1 MDGSVMVGRGTGG
14 AALFILIVFIF
25 LLGARSS
32 RAQKGDGCGHTLL
45 GVGSGSLAS
54 LGYPRSYPS
63 SSVCEWEISVP
74 AGQTIALRIADL
86 DINTNNC
93 QVSYLRLYNG
103 IGIGRTEIVKFCG
116 ESEWRDDVIM
126 SEGHQVTVQFMS
138 GSYSKG
144 RGLFLSYSDS
154 QHTDLITC
162 LEKGEDFTE
171 AEFSKFCPAGCLT
184 DFGEVSGTIPHG
196 YRDSSPLC
204 LAGVHAGVVSN
215 TLGGQISVVSS
226 KGIPHYESSLANNVT
241 SVPGNLSPSLFTF
254 KTSGCYGTLGLE
266 SGVVSDSQ
274 ITASSVWEWGGH
286 GKEPTVWGPTGARLK
301 TKRRP
306 WAAANSD
313 MKEWIQVDLKKEKRI
328 TGITT
333 TGSTLIENQFYVS
346 AYEVLYSHDGQQWNA
361 YKEAGSDKNKI
372 FQGNTHYLQEV
383 RNNFIPPIEARIIR
397 ICPTQWH
404 QRIALKM
411 ELLGCQPPAG
421 ENNQKAVSDVIEL
434 SNQSIHVCFCWSA
447 RPRTFHPAPPPPHW
461 KSTVPPLQERTT
473 RPPNIRNT
481 TMPPHDEVALV
492 AVLVPVLVVVLTTP
506 VLVMVCSWLW
516 KNRKSPEA
524 TYDLPHWERTV
535 WWKSM
540 KQLLPS
546 KLDGDDCVRYSSTAR
561 VGHQRPR
568 VEPAEYAQPLASGTM
583 ASLGQRSTFKPEE
596 GDDPE
601 YDAPIPPEH
610 YHAYA
615 EPLPA
620 SGAEYATPIM
630 IDRANHLSG
639 GTLPF
644 RGRGLLA
651 RTESSQSA
659 NSLYDTPKNASDQAT
674 PTEGQLYQV
683 PQNTHNAPCQKVD

>member
-1 MDGSVMVGRGTGG
+1 MGR
-14 AALFILIVFIF
+14 ALPP
-25 LLGARSS
+25 LLFQICR
-32 RAQKGDGCGHTLL
+32 DGCGHTVL

-54 LGYPRSYPS
+54 LGYPLSYPS
-63 SSVCEWEISVP
+63 NSVCEWEISVTT
-74 AGQTIALRIADL
+74 GHTIIVRITDL
-86 DINTNNC
+86 DIDTSNC

-103 IGIGRTEIVKFCG
+103 HGPGRTEI
-116 ESEWRDDVIM
+116 
-126 SEGHQVTVQFMS
+126 
-138 GSYSKG
+138 
-144 RGLFLSYSDS
+144 
-154 QHTDLITC
+154 DLITC
-162 LEKGEDFTE
+162 LEKGEHFSE
-171 AEFSKFCPAGCLT
+171 AEFSLLLSVWPGFMR
-184 DFGEVSGTIPHG
+184 VW
-196 YRDSSPLC
+196 SP
-204 LAGVHAGVVSN
+204 
-215 TLGGQISVVSS
+215 TLWGGQISVVSS

-241 SVPGNLSPSLFTF
+241 SVPGVPRIELAFLINLSNLFLSALEMLLHQQTTPKKSQKSGNLSPSLFTF

-274 ITASSVWEWGGH
+274 ITASSEWEWGGH

-301 TKRRP
+301 TPGRP

-313 MKEWIQVDLKKEKRI
+313 TKEWIQVDLKKEKKITGRVCVCVCEREREKERI
-328 TGITT
+328 SVFCLYLDWSVICFSGITT
-333 TGSTLIENQFYVS
+333 TGSTLQEYQFYVS
-346 AYEVLYSHDGQQWNA
+346 AYEVFYSHDGQQWKP
-361 YKEAGSDKNKI
+361 YQEVESDKNKI
-372 FQGNTHYLQEV
+372 FQGNTNYLQEV
-383 RNNFIPPIEARIIR
+383 RNNFIPPIEARFIR
-397 ICPTQWH
+397 ICPLQWH

-411 ELLGCQPPAG
+411 ELLGCQPHA
-421 ENNQKAVSDVIEL
+421 
-434 SNQSIHVCFCWSA
+434 A
-447 RPRTFHPAPPPPHW
+447 RPRIFHPPPPPPRR

-473 RPPNIRNT
+473 QTPNIRNT
-481 TMPPHDEVALV
+481 TMPPHSHDDVALV

-516 KNRKSPEA
+516 KNSPEV

-561 VGHQRPR
+561 VDHQRPR
-568 VEPAEYAQPLASGTM
+568 VEPAEYAQPLVTGTM

-596 GDDPE
+596 GEAPE

-620 SGAEYATPIM
+620 SGTEYATPIM

-644 RGRGLLA
+644 RGRGLVA
-651 RTESSQSA
+651 RTDSSQSA
-659 NSLYDTPKNASDQAT
+659 SSAYDTPKNTSDQAT
-674 PTEGQLYQV
+674 PTEGELYQV
-683 PQNTHNAPCQKVD
+683 PQNTHNAPCQKKD

>member
-1 MDGSVMVGRGTGG
+1 MIICECFS
-14 AALFILIVFIF
+14 
-25 LLGARSS
+25 
-32 RAQKGDGCGHTLL
+32 GDGCGHTVL

-54 LGYPRSYPS
+54 LGYPLSYPS
-63 SSVCEWEISVP
+63 NSVCEWEISVTT
-74 AGQTIALRIADL
+74 GHTILVRIAAL
-86 DINTNNC
+86 DIDTNNC

-103 IGIGRTEIVKFCG
+103 HGPGCLGCVFSCSCIYVC
-116 ESEWRDDVIM
+116 
-126 SEGHQVTVQFMS
+126 
-138 GSYSKG
+138 
-144 RGLFLSYSDS
+144 LC
-154 QHTDLITC
+154 LIFPSC
-162 LEKGEDFTE
+162 IC
-171 AEFSKFCPAGCLT
+171 SKFCPAGCLT

-241 SVPGNLSPSLFTF
+241 SVGNLSPSLFTF

-274 ITASSVWEWGGH
+274 ITASSVWEWGSH
-286 GKEPTVWGPTGARLK
+286 GKEPSAWGPMGARLK
-301 TKRRP
+301 TPGRP

-313 MKEWIQVDLKKEKRI
+313 TKEWIQVDLKKEKKI

-333 TGSTLIENQFYVS
+333 TGSTLQEYQFYVS
-346 AYEVLYSHDGQQWNA
+346 AYEVLYSHDGQQW
-361 YKEAGSDKNKI
+361 KPHQEVGSDKNKI
-372 FQGNTHYLQEV
+372 FQGNTNYLQEV
-383 RNNFIPPIEARIIR
+383 RNNFIPPIEARFIR
-397 ICPTQWH
+397 ICPLQWH
-404 QRIALKM
+404 QRITLKM
-411 ELLGCQPPAG
+411 ELLGCQPHA
-421 ENNQKAVSDVIEL
+421 
-434 SNQSIHVCFCWSA
+434 A
-447 RPRTFHPAPPPPHW
+447 RPRIFHPAPPPPRR

-473 RPPNIRNT
+473 HTPNIRNT
-481 TMPPHDEVALV
+481 TMPPHSHDEVALV
-492 AVLVPVLVVVLTTP
+492 AVLVPVLVVVLTMP

-516 KNRKSPEA
+516 KNRKSPEV

-546 KLDGDDCVRYSSTAR
+546 KLDGEDCVRYSSTAR
-561 VGHQRPR
+561 VDPRRPR
-568 VEPAEYAQPLASGTM
+568 VEPAEYAQPLVTSTM

-596 GDDPE
+596 ADAPE
-601 YDAPIPPEH
+601 YDAPISPEH

-620 SGAEYATPIM
+620 SGTEYAMPIM

-644 RGRGLLA
+644 RGRGLVA
-651 RTESSQSA
+651 RTDSSQSA
-659 NSLYDTPKNASDQAT
+659 SSAYDTPKSTSDQAT

-683 PQNTHNAPCQKVD
+683 PQNTHNAPCQKKD

>member
-1 MDGSVMVGRGTGG
+1 MDGSVMVGRGTRG
-14 AALFILIVFIF
+14 AAVFIQIVFI
-25 LLGARSS
+25 LLLSARSS
-32 RAQKGDGCGHTLL
+32 RAQKGDGCGHTVL

-54 LGYPRSYPS
+54 LGYPLSYPS
-63 SSVCEWEISVP
+63 NSVCEWEISVSP
-74 AGQTIALRIADL
+74 GQTIRVHIADL
-86 DINTNNC
+86 DINKNNC
-93 QVSYLRLYNG
+93 QVSYLRLYKG
-103 IGIGRTEIVKFCG
+103 IGLGRSEIVKFCG
-116 ESEWRDDVIM
+116 EREWRDALV
-126 SEGHQVTVQFMS
+126 SEGHQITVQFMS
-138 GSYSKG
+138 GPHSRE
-144 RGLFLSYSDS
+144 RGLFLSYSTS

-162 LEKGEDFTE
+162 LEKGEHFTE

-204 LAGVHAGVVSN
+204 LAGIHAGVVTN

-241 SVPGNLSPSLFTF
+241 SVAGNLSPSLFTF

-266 SGVVSDSQ
+266 SGVVSGSQ

-286 GKEPTVWGPTGARLK
+286 GKEPTIWGPTGARLK
-301 TKRRP
+301 TRGRP

-313 MKEWIQVDLKKEKRI
+313 IKEWIQVDLKKEKRI

-333 TGSTLIENQFYVS
+333 TGSTLSEYQFYVS
-346 AYEVLYSHDGQQWNA
+346 AYEVLYSHDGQQWNGCQ
-361 YKEAGSDKNKI
+361 EVGSDKNKI
-372 FQGNTHYLQEV
+372 FQGNTNYLQEV
-383 RNNFIPPIEARIIR
+383 RNNFIPPIEARFIR
-397 ICPTQWH
+397 ICPYQWH

-411 ELLGCQPPAG
+411 ELLGCQP
-421 ENNQKAVSDVIEL
+421 
-434 SNQSIHVCFCWSA
+434 HTA
-447 RPRTFHPAPPPPHW
+447 RPRIFHSAPPPPRGR
-461 KSTVPPLQERTT
+461 STAPPLQERTT
-473 RPPNIRNT
+473 RTPNVRNT
-481 TMPPHDEVALV
+481 TMTPHSHDEVALV
-492 AVLVPVLVVVLTTP
+492 AVLVPVLVVVLMTP
-506 VLVMVCSWLW
+506 VLVIVCSWLW

-546 KLDGDDCVRYSSTAR
+546 KLDGDECVRYSSTAQ
-561 VGHQRPR
+561 VDHQRPR
-568 VEPAEYAQPLASGTM
+568 LEPAEYAHPLVSGTM
-583 ASLGQRSTFKPEE
+583 ASLGQRSTFKPED

-620 SGAEYATPIM
+620 SGVEYATPIM

-651 RTESSQSA
+651 RTDSSQSA
-659 NSLYDTPKNASDQAT
+659 NSAYDTPKSTSDQAT
-674 PTEGQLYQV
+674 TTEGQLYQV
-683 PQNTHNAPCQKVD
+683 PQNTHNAPCQKTD